1 MNKKKFEDNNKY
13 FKKTILDQ
21 LNSLEAG
28 HLWLEGI
35 SSIMESKMYSE
46 ATFDDLTICEK
57 YINGKQILDFGTGS
71 GIIALQLAS
80 IGYEV
85 KAIDIDNFL
94 EKEKSNNHKT
104 MAYDQRLI
112 WPIFE
117 KKYSNLKLIHYFGN
131 KIPFEDNS
139 FDGIIAYAVLEHI
152 HDTEIPR
159 IMEEIRRVLKP
170 NGYFVISRLPRKLAY
185 VEHLAGLLGIEH
197 HDRLY
202 GDKEIVTL
210 LDSYGF
216 KVLEK
221 SIIGMLPEYPVNLA
235 NKFFPL
241 LNIINQ
247 VFLFTTLRYV
257 AHDIRIISIKI

>member
-13 FKKTILDQ
+13 FKNTIVVQ
-21 LNSLEAG
+21 LNWLDAG
-28 HLWLEGI
+28 HLWLKGI
-35 SSIMESKMYSE
+35 LSIVESKMYSE
-46 ATFDDLTICEK
+46 TTFDDLTICEK
-57 YINGKQILDFGTGS
+57 YIHGKQILDFGTGS
-71 GIIALQLAS
+71 GIMALQLAS

-94 EKEKSNNHKT
+94 EKEKSKNHKT

-117 KKYSNLKLIHYFGN
+117 KKYSNLKLAHYFGN

-152 HDTEIPR
+152 PDTEIPR
-159 IMEEIRRVLKP
+159 VMDEIRRVLRP

-221 SIIGMLPEYPVNLA
+221 SIIAMLPEYPVNLV
-235 NKFFPL
+235 NRFFPL
-241 LNIINQ
+241 LKTINR
-247 VFLFTTLRYV
+247 VLLFTPLRYV
-257 AHDIRIISIKI
+257 AHDIRIISTKK